1 MKKINNDRQEEGR
14 KEGRKGETEN
24 KKWQDTYACIALVLT
39 QAG

>member
-24 KKWQDTYACIALVLT
+24 KK
-39 QAG
+39 